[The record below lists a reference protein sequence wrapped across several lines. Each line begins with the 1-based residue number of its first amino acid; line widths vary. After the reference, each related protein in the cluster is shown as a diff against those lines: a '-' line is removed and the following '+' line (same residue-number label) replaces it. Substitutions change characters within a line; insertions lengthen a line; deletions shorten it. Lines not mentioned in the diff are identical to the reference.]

1 VKTVSKYG
9 IPWKIHEGDVDIEIE
24 KACVRNGGQW
34 KDKNGELC
42 GLGLFAHFKNL
53 WKLWWPDDDEHRWA
67 DLILKHY
74 LENQYTTL
82 MGSANSSKTYT
93 IAKIGLTEY
102 ACFPDNSLTLISST
116 DVRGLELRVWG
127 AIKSLWERAH
137 EADEDFPGFVVDYLH
152 AISTQEAGDGKIRD
166 LRRGVICIPCLS
178 DRGQYKGL
186 GRYAGVKAEHV
197 RLFADEVQFMQTSF
211 LGAIANL
218 RNNPDFKAAFM
229 GNPLGMGDPLDQ
241 VSEPECGWSN
251 HPVPDKTAVWKTR
264 KFGGVCVNLIGT
276 DSPNFDFPGE
286 VRFPYLTRPD
296 VIQETLRDYGPN
308 SQEYWSQCKGAR
320 ITGLIARKVI
330 TRDLCEQHHAMDQPN
345 WLNTI
350 RTKVYAVDAA
360 YGVVGG
366 DRCVGGYIE
375 FGLDELGRMILY
387 VPMPHIIPIQLGV
400 GGQPEDQIAAFVR
413 DDCIAKDIP
422 PENVFHD
429 ATGRGSL
436 GTSFGRLWSPK
447 VNPIEFGGS
456 ATARP
461 VTHDTFIRDPRTNER
476 RLMLCHEKYANF
488 VTELWYSVRYVTEA
502 DQMRGLPP
510 EVMEEGCLREWKE
523 VRGNKVQV
531 EPKPDMKK
539 RIGKSP
545 DMFDWL
551 ATAVEG
557 ARRLGFQIMRL
568 PGAFEQ
574 DENNFLDKEEE
585 KTQKLLMSQ
594 MLTHA

>member
-1 VKTVSKYG
+1 VK
-9 IPWKIHEGDVDIEIE
+9 KIERYDTIWTIHSGDVDIEIE
-24 KACVRNGGQW
+24 KAAIRKGGVW
-34 KDKNGELC
+34 TDKNGQH
-42 GLGLFAHFKNL
+42 GLGLFAHYKNL
-53 WKLWWPDDDEHRWA
+53 WALWWPEDDEHRWA
-67 DLILKHY
+67 DLILKNY

-82 MGSANSSKTYT
+82 MGSANSCKTYT
-93 IAKIGLTEY
+93 ISKIGITDY
-102 ACFPDNSLTLISST
+102 ACFPDNTLTLVSST

-127 AIKSLWERAH
+127 SIKSLWERAH
-137 EADEDFPGFVVDYLH
+137 ETDPDFPGFVVDYLH
-152 AISTQEAGDGKIRD
+152 AISSQEAGDGKIRD
-166 LRRGVICIPCLS
+166 LRKGIICIPCLS

-186 GRYAGVKAEHV
+186 GRYAGAKAQRL
-197 RLFADEVQFMQTSF
+197 RLFADECQFMNSSF

-218 RNNPDFKAAFM
+218 RNAPDFKAAFM

-241 VSEPECGWSN
+241 VAEPECGWSN

-296 VIQETLRDYGPN
+296 VIQDTLRDYGPN

-320 ITGLIARKVI
+320 ITGLIARKII
-330 TRDLCEQHHAMDQPN
+330 TRDLCEQHHAMDAPN

-366 DRCVGGYIE
+366 DRCVGGWIE
-375 FGLDELGRMILY
+375 FGLDETGRMILN
-387 VPMPHIIPIQLGV
+387 VPRPVIIPIQLNVGV
-400 GGQPEDQIAAFVR
+400 QPEDQIAAFVR

-447 VNPIEFGGS
+447 VNPVEFGGS
-456 ATARP
+456 ASSRP
-461 VTHDTFIRDPRTNER
+461 VTHDTFIKDPRTGER
-476 RLMLCHEKYANF
+476 RLMLCFEKYANF
-488 VTELWYSVRYVTEA
+488 VTELWYSWRYVIESG
-502 DQMRGLPP
+502 QMRGLPP
-510 EVMEEGCLREWKE
+510 DVMEEGCLREWKE
-523 VRGNKVQV
+523 VRGNKVQA
-531 EPKPDMKK
+531 EPKEKMKE
-539 RIGKSP
+539 RVGKSP
-545 DMFDWL
+545 DLGDWIS
-551 ATAVEG
+551 TAVEG
-557 ARRLGFQIMRL
+557 ARRLGFQITRL